1 MAHKSE
7 DQTLVNAYKNN
18 LDLHK
23 QTASKLFNKTE
34 ELVTK
39 DERYIGKLGISR
51 FNTAWVNILG
61 VIILITKVSRWKE
74 SFRFMVECLVG

>member
-61 VIILITKVSRWKE
+61 VIILITKVSRWKR